1 MTLGV
6 TSMPVTR
13 PADVAASALA
23 YAGGALAAVG
33 VAWWLLEDMR
43 LRGAVLAVVGVLAL
57 LGGLAL
63 RRSDASW
70 RGGVATV
77 AAILVALLAGYE
89 WLWLVGAAVLQVIP
103 DNWFTRAFL

>member
-6 TSMPVTR
+6 TAAPVTR

-23 YAGGALAAVG
+23 FAGGALAAVG

-43 LRGAVLAVVGVLAL
+43 MRGAVLAVIGGVAL

-63 RRSDASW
+63 RRSTASW
-70 RGGVATV
+70 RGWVATV
-77 AAILVALLAGYE
+77 LAVVVSLLAGYE
-89 WLWLVGAAVLQVIP
+89 WLWLVGAAILQVVP
-103 DNWFTRAFL
+103 DNWFTRIFF